1 MDIVAARQSG
11 KAVWQESLRGVGLVS
26 AAQEAAGL
34 AYVCANLGELRAIL
48 GDDGEDPASVL
59 ERLLA
64 ALRSGETVTQL
75 LEEAHRAMQRAGDA
89 LGIYGQQDR
98 GAAAIGTERME
109 IVFRCPLGKCTGRP
123 FGDVASFP
131 PLCSVN
137 GTELVR
143 DRLL

>member
-1 MDIVAARQSG
+1 MVT
-11 KAVWQESLRGVGLVS
+11 

-34 AYVCANLGELRAIL
+34 AYICTNLSELRAIL
-48 GDDGEDPASVL
+48 GDDGKDPASVL
-59 ERLLA
+59 ERLLGG
-64 ALRSGETVTQL
+64 LRSGETVTQL
-75 LEEAHRAMQRAGDA
+75 LEEAHRALQHAGDA

-98 GAAAIGTERME
+98 GAGAIGTERME